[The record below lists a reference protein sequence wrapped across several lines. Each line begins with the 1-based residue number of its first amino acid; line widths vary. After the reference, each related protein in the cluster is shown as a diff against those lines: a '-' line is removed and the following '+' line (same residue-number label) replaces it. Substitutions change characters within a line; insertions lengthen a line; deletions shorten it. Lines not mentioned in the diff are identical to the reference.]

1 MSAFP
6 SQTARKQAQN
16 VTRFLPARPHEALA
30 RLPQIECTETRMKLA
45 NLIAQCWARQ
55 DINAAWN
62 AVARSSLSTAEK
74 QLMFNELWG

>member
-6 SQTARKQAQN
+6 SQAARKQAQN
-16 VTRFLPARPHEALA
+16 VTRFLPARPHEAFA

-45 NLIAQCWARQ
+45 NLIAQCWARH
-55 DINAAWN
+55 DISTAWN
-62 AVARSSLSTAEK
+62 AVSHSPLNANEK

>member
-6 SQTARKQAQN
+6 TQAARKQAQN
-16 VTRFLPARPHEALA
+16 VPRFLPARPHEAFA
-30 RLPQIECTETRMKLA
+30 RLPQIECTETRMRLA
-45 NLIAQCWARQ
+45 YLIAQCWARQ

-62 AVARSSLSTAEK
+62 AVSHSPLNATEK